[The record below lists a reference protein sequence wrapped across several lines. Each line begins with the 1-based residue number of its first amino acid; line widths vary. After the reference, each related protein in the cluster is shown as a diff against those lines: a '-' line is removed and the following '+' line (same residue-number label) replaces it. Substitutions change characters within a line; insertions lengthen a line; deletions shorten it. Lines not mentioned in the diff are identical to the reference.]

1 MAMQDIQ
8 TLLDICADP
17 ASAPLIAAG
26 EWVRDPALR
35 PALREAGWFVA
46 TLDRA
51 PVISKETL
59 LHAVYQAAMFP
70 GHFGF
75 NWDALHDALTDL
87 TWLEPV
93 KGIALIWRNPGVLHT
108 RAPEVYDT
116 FVDILLE
123 TNLDRGEAPPL
134 RVLANLTPG

>member
-1 MAMQDIQ
+1 MDIQ
-8 TLLDICADP
+8 TLLDTCADP
-17 ASAPLIAAG
+17 ASEPLIAAG
-26 EWVRDPALR
+26 ETVRDPGLR

-51 PVISKETL
+51 PIISKDTL

-70 GHFGF
+70 GSFGF

-93 KGIALIWRNPGVLHT
+93 QGIALIWRNPGVLKT

-123 TNLDRGEAPPL
+123 TQADRVGAPPL
-134 RVLANLTPG
+134 RVISD